1 MTTEATP
8 SSQSEREPEGRPAG
22 RPGVIPPPP
31 WAREQGARRAGR
43 ADKPALSREAI
54 ADAALHIIDVEG
66 FEAVSMRR
74 VAQEFGTGAAS
85 LYAYVASKDELLDL
99 VIDRVMGDGL
109 LDESLSEPDADVEQW
124 IEQIKDMM
132 RAWYG
137 VLTSHRDLAKAFVG
151 RIPFG
156 PNGLRNIENMLKLLR
171 AHGLPDYIAAF
182 MGDLASQYLVNSAI
196 EGYMWRE
203 RYPDATD
210 DNVAA
215 AMAEVGDY
223 LEDLPKAQ
231 FPNITELARL
241 MTGPPASDS
250 PLADRFELGLD
261 ILMRGVATFLPL
273 RHDD

>member
-1 MTTEATP
+1 M
-8 SSQSEREPEGRPAG
+8 
-22 RPGVIPPPP
+22 
-31 WAREQGARRAGR
+31 
-43 ADKPALSREAI
+43 
-54 ADAALHIIDVEG
+54 
-66 FEAVSMRR
+66 
-74 VAQEFGTGAAS
+74 
-85 LYAYVASKDELLDL
+85 
-99 VIDRVMGDGL
+99 
-109 LDESLSEPDADVEQW
+109 
-124 IEQIKDMM
+124 
-132 RAWYG
+132 
-137 VLTSHRDLAKAFVG
+137 
-151 RIPFG
+151 
-156 PNGLRNIENMLKLLR
+156 R

-223 LEDLPKAQ
+223 LEGLPKAQ

-261 ILMRGVATFLPL
+261 ILLRGVAAFLPA
-273 RHDD
+273 RHED

>member
-1 MTTEATP
+1 MTTEAMP
-8 SSQSEREPEGRPAG
+8 SSQAERESQGRPAG

-31 WAREQGARRAGR
+31 WAREQSPRRAGR

-54 ADAALHIIDVEG
+54 ADAALRIIDEEG
-66 FEAVSMRR
+66 YEAVSMRR

-99 VIDRVMGDGL
+99 VIDRVMGDGQL
-109 LDESLSEPDADVEQW
+109 GAVPDEPDADVDRWLEQV
-124 IEQIKDMM
+124 KDMM

-156 PNGLRNIENMLKLLR
+156 PNGLGNVEKMLKLLR

-182 MGDLASQYLVNSAI
+182 MGDLAGQYLVNSAI
-196 EGYMWRE
+196 EDYMWRE

-231 FPNITELARL
+231 FPNLTELARL
-241 MTGPPASDS
+241 MTGPAEPGS

-261 ILMRGVATFLPL
+261 ILLRGVATFLPA
-273 RHDD
+273 RHQD

>member
-1 MTTEATP
+1 
-8 SSQSEREPEGRPAG
+8 
-22 RPGVIPPPP
+22 VIPPPP
-31 WAREQGARRAGR
+31 WAREQGPRRAGR

-54 ADAALHIIDVEG
+54 ADAALRIIDEEG
-66 FEAVSMRR
+66 YEAVSMRR

-99 VIDRVMGDGL
+99 VIDRVMGDGQL
-109 LDESLSEPDADVEQW
+109 GAVPDEPDADVDRWLEQV
-124 IEQIKDMM
+124 KDMM

-156 PNGLRNIENMLKLLR
+156 PNGLGNVEKMLKLLR

-182 MGDLASQYLVNSAI
+182 MGDLAGQYLVNSAI
-196 EGYMWRE
+196 EDYMWRE

-231 FPNITELARL
+231 FPNLTELARL
-241 MTGPPASDS
+241 MTGPAEPGS

-261 ILMRGVATFLPL
+261 ILLRGVATFLPA
-273 RHDD
+273 RHQD